1 MNFFYLDKDPT
12 ICAQSMVDKH
22 IVKMITE
29 HCQMIS
35 TVQVSNGIE
44 PLYKSTHKNHPCTI
58 WTGASLDNYNLLIEY
73 TKAIAKE
80 YTFRYGKVHASE
92 AVLYYCEAHKP
103 AIPKIGIT
111 PIALCMP
118 DIYQTNDPIESYRT
132 FYRKKKR
139 HIAKWKNRTQPEWC
153 YL

>member
-29 HCQMIS
+29 HCQMMS
-35 TVQVSNGIE
+35 VVQVSNGIE
-44 PLYKSTHKNHPCTI
+44 PLFKSTHKNHPCTI
-58 WTGASLDNYNLLIEY
+58 WSGTSLDNYNLLIEY

-80 YTFRYGKVHASE
+80 YTYRYGKIHASE
-92 AVLYYCEAHKP
+92 SVLYYCEAKKP
-103 AIPKIGIT
+103 IIPSIGVT

-118 DIYQTNDPIESYRT
+118 EIYQTSDPIESYRA
-132 FYRKKKR
+132 FYRGKKR
-139 HIAKWKNRTQPEWC
+139 HIAKWKNRELPSWW
-153 YL
+153 Y